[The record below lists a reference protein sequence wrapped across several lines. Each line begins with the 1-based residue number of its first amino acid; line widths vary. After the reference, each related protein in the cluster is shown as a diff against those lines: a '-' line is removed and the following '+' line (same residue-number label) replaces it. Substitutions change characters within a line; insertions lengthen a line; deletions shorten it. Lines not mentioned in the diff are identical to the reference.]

1 MSPAQTFAP
10 AVESVCREAQ
20 SALQASPFYDLR
32 ELTVEE
38 QEDRRLVVR
47 GIVGSYYHKQL
58 AQEVILGLA
67 KSRSYRVVND
77 VEVIDMLSN

>member
-1 MSPAQTFAP
+1 MSSASSFAP
-10 AVESVCREAQ
+10 AVPSVCHEAQ

-38 QEDRRLVVR
+38 RDDRRLIVR

-58 AQEVILGLA
+58 AQEVVLGFA
-67 KSRSYRVVND
+67 KSRAYRVVND
-77 VEVIDMLSN
+77 VEVVDMLSN